1 MKRLFFLLIVL
12 TYMAVAQEPSFT
24 DFVTGT
30 AQAGEG
36 QVSFYLE
43 NVSTCVLEEIQ
54 VRIAPDK
61 TIDATTAATF
71 ITRLQP
77 KTQGT
82 FVMRLSQTPTN
93 LAWTIDAITLGQ
105 PQENPTCPQVGPIA
119 FKKASFGGAPQPTTQ
134 ATPAPEIN
142 RAVTREYTVVA
153 GDSWWGIAQRFGT
166 TPEVMSQLNG
176 RANTELKVG
185 EIIKVPAPA
194 APSAL
199 TQTAAQ
205 AETTSGNVA
214 SGGTPTDAV
223 STEQGFTTYAVKA
236 GDTLFGIAQGF
247 DTTIELIQQANC
259 LTEESV
265 LSVNQRLQVPPK
277 GAVLT
282 NVCN

>member
-1 MKRLFFLLIVL
+1 MKPLLFLLIFL
-12 TYMAVAQEPSFT
+12 TYVAMAQEPSFT
-24 DFVTGT
+24 DFVAGT
-30 AQAGEG
+30 AQAGDE
-36 QVSFYLE
+36 QVAFYLE

-61 TIDATTAATF
+61 TIDATTGATF

-93 LAWTIDAITLGQ
+93 LAWTVDTITLGQ

-119 FKKASFGGAPQPTTQ
+119 FKKASFGGAPQPTAQT
-134 ATPAPEIN
+134 APAPEIN

-176 RANTELKVG
+176 RSNTELKVG

-194 APSAL
+194 APPAL
-199 TQTAAQ
+199 TQT
-205 AETTSGNVA
+205 ETARVATATSGSVA
-214 SGGTPTDAV
+214 SGGAPAITTA
-223 STEQGFTTYAVKA
+223 QGFTVYTVKQ
-236 GDTLFGIAQGF
+236 GDTLFGIAQGLE
-247 DTTIELIQQANC
+247 TTVELIRQANC
-259 LTEESV
+259 LTEASV
-265 LSVNQRLQVPPK
+265 LSVNQSLQVPPK
-277 GAVLT
+277 DAVLT
-282 NVCN
+282 NTCN